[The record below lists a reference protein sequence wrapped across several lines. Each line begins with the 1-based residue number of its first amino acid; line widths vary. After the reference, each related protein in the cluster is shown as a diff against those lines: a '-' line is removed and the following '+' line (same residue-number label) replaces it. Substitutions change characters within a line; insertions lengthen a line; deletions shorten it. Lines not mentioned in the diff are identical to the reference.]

1 MTGDG
6 VLGVSPDDVQRLSAA
21 VSARADEL
29 ISGLQALDAEVSGF
43 VGSGWTGL
51 SSGSFAQSFW
61 RWHEGAM
68 QVHAG
73 LSEMANLLGTA
84 ATAYRRQDEA
94 GAAALSG
101 DAGEV

>member
-6 VLGVSPDDVQRLSAA
+6 VLGVSPEVVQRVSAA
-21 VSARADEL
+21 VSASADEL

-51 SSGSFAQSFW
+51 SSGSFARSFW
-61 RWHEGAM
+61 RWHEGAV

-73 LSEMANLLGTA
+73 LAEMANLLNTA
-84 ATAYRRQDEA
+84 ATAYRRQDESA
-94 GAAALSG
+94 AAALSG
-101 DAGEV
+101 DAGRM

>member
-1 MTGDG
+1 MTGDA
-6 VLGVSPDDVQRLSAA
+6 VLGVSPEDVQRVSAA
-21 VSARADEL
+21 VSAHANEL
-29 ISGLQALDAEVSGF
+29 VSGLQALDAEVSDF

-73 LSEMANLLGTA
+73 LAEMADLLNTA
-84 ATAYRRQDEA
+84 ATAYRRQDDA
-94 GAAALSG
+94 GASALSG
-101 DAGEV
+101 DAGGL